1 MEAPHRSN
9 SRIRLLSVLFNI
21 HPRQTVFLCFALVFA
36 VTIVLAGRQY
46 YLGFER
52 QLNDR
57 EHHLQLQAIVID
69 EAIDNGK
76 NQLRLLGDVAERLLL
91 NDQNAHVETS
101 IDAALQQALQDR
113 QKPVWGLSVPAFDAP
128 VRSISDQQLA
138 AIPGLSRDADT
149 LLQDLRSSRVISQM
163 LPVQLHSNSAF
174 EHVLFISTSGLVVSY
189 PPIPDDKLA
198 SLLQVYAAS
207 PLMQS
212 TTVTPQDRVVSFTAI
227 QAKLVFSGERLLFT
241 APVLL
246 NGATRGAVI
255 FDVPQQ
261 KLQDYMYTATP
272 PDELHVLLDSHGS
285 LIASNEET
293 FKALKGNWLN
303 TLSERDSGLSIPAM
317 LQTKKGVL
325 NGSEGYFLYQ
335 QLPDSGLMLVNR
347 IPINALRWSVISQ
360 FSTLF
365 IFIWLSLGLLLA
377 VTLFVVDHL
386 LLSQI
391 SLNTQ
396 LKELGLVDNLTQLAN
411 RRRLQADFKGLV
423 RRFQGKHPIALLM
436 IDIDKFKAINDNW
449 GHSTGDEVLK
459 HLATVCRALVRPQD
473 LVARYGGE
481 EFCVILPA
489 TMLAEASDIA
499 EKLRSGIEQSVCMPD
514 PVMMLSTAPSR
525 EVRLTVSIG
534 VAELLED
541 RVKQL
546 EELVA
551 KADRR
556 LYAAKQNGRNRVVSD
571 DSLSSR

>member
-9 SRIRLLSVLFNI
+9 SGFRLLSVSFNI

-69 EAIDNGK
+69 EAIDSGK
-76 NQLRLLGDVAERLLL
+76 NQLRLLGDVAERILL
-91 NDQNAHVETS
+91 NDQDADVETS

-138 AIPGLSRDADT
+138 AIPGLSRNADT
-149 LLQDLRSSRVISQM
+149 LLQDLRSSRVISQI

-189 PPIPDDKLA
+189 PPIPDDKLV
-198 SLLQVYAAS
+198 SLLQMYAAS

-212 TTVTPQDRVVSFTAI
+212 TTVTPQERVVSFTAI

-325 NGSEGYFLYQ
+325 KGSEGYFLYQ

-347 IPINALRWSVISQ
+347 IPMNALRWSVISQ

-377 VTLFVVDHL
+377 VTLFIVDHL

-499 EKLRSGIEQSVCMPD
+499 EKLRSGIEQSVCIPD
-514 PVMMLSTAPSR
+514 PGMMLSTAPSR

-571 DSLSSR
+571 DSSSSL